1 MAPGTGG
8 IGGAWTSRVYA
19 EACVVRGLWTI
30 WGCSLHVQS
39 AEPCREPPDRPPVR
53 GGEARAS
60 AEWGQR
66 VRVTLT
72 ATQTDT

>member
-1 MAPGTGG
+1 MAPVTGG

-39 AEPCREPPDRPPVR
+39 TEPCREPPPT